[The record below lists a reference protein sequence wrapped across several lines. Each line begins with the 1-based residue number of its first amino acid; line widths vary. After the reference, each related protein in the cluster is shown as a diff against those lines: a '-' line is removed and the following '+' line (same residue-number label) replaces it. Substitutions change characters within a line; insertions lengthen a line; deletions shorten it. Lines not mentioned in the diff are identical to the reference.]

1 MQENT
6 PITDAPLDSEDAL
19 GENLKLLILH
29 KAFNEIVDGENPG
42 NKEEARE

>member
-6 PITDAPLDSEDAL
+6 PITDTSLNSEDAL

-29 KAFNEIVDGENPG
+29 KAFNEIVDEENPE
-42 NKEEARE
+42 NKEEVRE